1 MTGTKKITV
10 AVLAI
15 VVIAAAVILCNLPD
29 IQSRMT
35 RDKSPSED
43 FVEFF
48 TGFYEAP
55 DKETVLDSGGKDVT
69 DDFYDATV
77 RYYEAGDF
85 MSIKD
90 YMWDNGISEVSR
102 SGESLQDL

>member
-1 MTGTKKITV
+1 LTGKKKIT
-10 AVLAI
+10 ASVLAV

-55 DKETVLDSGGKDVT
+55 DK
-69 DDFYDATV
+69 
-77 RYYEAGDF
+77 
-85 MSIKD
+85 
-90 YMWDNGISEVSR
+90 
-102 SGESLQDL
+102 